1 MLYHKFLLA
10 GDLNMRLSLELLNK
24 VRNPEA
30 ASLSTSSST
39 SGLPSSSQ
47 GMKAA
52 IDHSGL
58 IYRHKNWMDFLSRR
72 FIKNRW
78 MSSVHIFMLRP
89 YCYSY
94 LKGQKVRLAIPLL
107 FDVYLFVVFFRN
119 PELYDHLQS
128 HKKIW
133 LEIFHTSHCN
143 SILNSSTRR
152 RCNELMII

>member
-1 MLYHKFLLA
+1 MFCLPSIFLIVDKFLMYPRLKIMEILGNTILVVYRNINTTPEICWLYCRQRYKASNINDFLPFSFFSSFVKDALTKNPKRRPTAEKMLYHKFLLA

-58 IYRHKNWMDFLSRR
+58 IYRHKN
-72 FIKNRW
+72 
-78 MSSVHIFMLRP
+78 
-89 YCYSY
+89 
-94 LKGQKVRLAIPLL
+94 
-107 FDVYLFVVFFRN
+107 
-119 PELYDHLQS
+119 
-128 HKKIW
+128 
-133 LEIFHTSHCN
+133 
-143 SILNSSTRR
+143 
-152 RCNELMII
+152 